1 YAVAIVLFN
10 LIGVLV
16 LYAFQRLQQWL
27 PVNPAHMGAVSPDS
41 SLNTAVS
48 FVTNTNWQ
56 GYSGESTMS
65 YLTQM
70 AALTVQN
77 FLSAA
82 TGIAV
87 VVALIRG
94 LARHGAKTI
103 GNFWVDLTRIT
114 LYVLTPLAMVV
125 ALVLASQG
133 VIQNLSPYE
142 EVTTLEQ
149 KAAQTLPMGPV
160 ASQEAIKEVGTN

>member
-1 YAVAIVLFN
+1 A
-10 LIGVLV
+10 
-16 LYAFQRLQQWL
+16 
-27 PVNPAHMGAVSPDS
+27 
-41 SLNTAVS
+41 
-48 FVTNTNWQ
+48 
-56 GYSGESTMS
+56 
-65 YLTQM
+65 
-70 AALTVQN
+70 VQN

-114 LYVLTPLAMVV
+114 LYVLTPLAVVV

-133 VIQNLSPYE
+133 VIQNLSPYK
-142 EVTTLEQ
+142 EVATLEQ
-149 KAAQTLPMGPV
+149 QAAQTLPMGPV